1 MSSALE
7 PQTTAKCIIHTNKGL
22 LNVELWCKE
31 VPRTCHNFLKFC
43 SQGTLKGLSFKQISE
58 RNKSLILSVP
68 LPEKKEDVPRE
79 YNLRI
84 KVFKDGILCWDTQK
98 HQLIIS
104 TSDWGQQTFSNS
116 INIFGKVVGTSI
128 YTFRDIL
135 HGELDPEDKNEFL
148 YPAIIENVEVTIPYF
163 DDLLVDDKKR
173 TLINTDGE
181 EDRDI
186 KKLKPAGKIKI
197 SYEDEDEDDDDDN
210 ELPAFKIK
218 LPQSLQELPEKV
230 DLDKKDD
237 TDAGGSVSSS
247 SAEEEEEEK
256 EIQENTNANE
266 DEPATDRERQTL
278 QMLALFQSNIK
289 NKNTKILSHES

>member
-1 MSSALE
+1 M
-7 PQTTAKCIIHTNKGL
+7 
-22 LNVELWCKE
+22 
-31 VPRTCHNFLKFC
+31 
-43 SQGTLKGLSFKQISE
+43 
-58 RNKSLILSVP
+58 
-68 LPEKKEDVPRE
+68 PEKKEDVPRE